1 MKSKW
6 DPSHACLTKQRHSMQ
21 AEQRV
26 NTSAVQS
33 AMSHALQ
40 HVPLINQASTGDSTQ
55 VFSSVTLPKKLT
67 GDQVPLA
74 CRWPHAEVLILCMSA
89 VRFRIHLCCMSREVF
104 EVREIERT
112 HNFMCMS
119 VGVCIEV
126 FLHLVESYNDA
137 LLASSTPQDSTT
149 VQDVVDFVVSD
160 SVALSIV
167 CGPTSYVFFFAWHH
181 TGMAHPASM

>member
-1 MKSKW
+1 
-6 DPSHACLTKQRHSMQ
+6 MQ

-40 HVPLINQASTGDSTQ
+40 HVPLINQASTGDSAQ

-89 VRFRIHLCCMSREVF
+89 VRFRIHLCCMSRDTISHTQFHV
-104 EVREIERT
+104 
-112 HNFMCMS
+112 H
-119 VGVCIEV
+119 
-126 FLHLVESYNDA
+126 
-137 LLASSTPQDSTT
+137 
-149 VQDVVDFVVSD
+149 
-160 SVALSIV
+160 V
-167 CGPTSYVFFFAWHH
+167 CGSLHRGF
-181 TGMAHPASM
+181 PALG